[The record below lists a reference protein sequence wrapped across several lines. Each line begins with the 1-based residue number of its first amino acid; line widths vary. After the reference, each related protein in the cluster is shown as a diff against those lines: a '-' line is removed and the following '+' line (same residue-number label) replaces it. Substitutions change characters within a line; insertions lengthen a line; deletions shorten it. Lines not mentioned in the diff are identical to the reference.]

1 MIPVLAIFA
10 AGWLLGLLFPWRLT
24 TPMVRGLLERAVY
37 DLRNGWPEAALD
49 NLGRALALL
58 APAAKERVS

>member
-1 MIPVLAIFA
+1 MIPTISIFA

-58 APAAKERVS
+58 APQQKERAS

>member
-1 MIPVLAIFA
+1 MTPVIVTFTC
-10 AGWLLGLLFPWRLT
+10 GWLLGLLFPWRLT

-58 APAAKERVS
+58 APAAKERAP

>member
-10 AGWLLGLLFPWRLT
+10 SGWLLGLLFPWRLT
-24 TPMVRGLLERAVY
+24 TPMVRGLLERAIY
-37 DLRNGWPEAALD
+37 DLRQGWPEAALD

-58 APAAKERVS
+58 APAAKERAR

>member
-1 MIPVLAIFA
+1 MVPTISIFA

-24 TPMVRGLLERAVY
+24 TPMLRGLLERAVY

-58 APAAKERVS
+58 APAAKERAR